1 MAIWSK
7 KTRGSRD
14 RPAPPIYT
22 GRVSGTDLSLQHIS
36 PYKSK
41 TVDLLKMLR
50 NTWDARNAIKLLVK
64 EHPDMSMAVRSL
76 IALSNQGH
84 HIEFTDASGDRLTDA
99 EKEWRKFSQRV
110 YSLSDDGMD
119 GLINQ
124 LHYSS
129 FVLGGMAFEVA
140 VDKSGHDIE
149 DVYLIDPSTIQWE
162 LEERNGKS
170 VYVPYQMTGMNKV
183 DLSQG
188 NFFWIP
194 FDPDIGSPDGNL
206 MFQSAIQAMD
216 HQMELYQN
224 LDTVLY
230 RVGTPRYDISVDTA
244 RVIESAPVE
253 TKGNPQKLIEYIKNT
268 INAIKENFSS
278 IGVKSDFVHSD
289 DSKITVVGGGAN
301 MSGIDARAFKE
312 IADTEVLNAT
322 QMLGVLMNRYDSKT
336 NALSSTEFQIMVN
349 KIDAR
354 RRNSKRAVE
363 NIANIW
369 LRVHGYNAT
378 ATFTHNPIEWETMID
393 KYTAKLKEQEFYR
406 KAEEY
411 GWINADSAASAV
423 MSVAK
428 AVEKQTTRFFEYIKK
443 LFNPDS
449 PNSSNTDDNDDKQ
462 IKKGDKN
469 D

>member
-1 MAIWSK
+1 LAIWNRIP
-7 KTRGSRD
+7 RGGRD
-14 RPAPPIYT
+14 PTPPIYV
-22 GRVSGTDLSLQHIS
+22 GRVSGTDASMQYIS
-36 PYKSK
+36 PYKNK
-41 TVDLLKMLR
+41 TVDLLKTLR
-50 NTWDARNAIKLLVK
+50 RTWDAREAIKLLVK

-84 HIEFTDASGDRLTDA
+84 HMEFIGPGGERLTEA
-99 EKEWRKFSQRV
+99 EAEWREFSQRV
-110 YSLSDDGMD
+110 YAISAAGMD

-129 FVLGGMAFEVA
+129 FVLGGMAFEV
-140 VDKSGHDIE
+140 VVQENGRDIE
-149 DVYLIDPSTIQWE
+149 DVYLIDPGTIRWE
-162 LEERNGKS
+162 LEERGGRK
-170 VYVPYQMTGMNKV
+170 VYVPYQMSGTQQV

-194 FDPDIGSPDGNL
+194 FDPDLASPDGNL
-206 MFQSAIQAMD
+206 MLQSAIQAMD

-230 RVGTPRYDISVDTA
+230 RVGTPRYDVSIDSQ
-244 RVIESAPVE
+244 RVIESAPQEV
-253 TKGNPQKLIEYIKNT
+253 KGNPKKLLGYLNDT
-268 INAIKENFSS
+268 ASTARASFQS
-278 IGVKSDFVHSD
+278 IGVKNDFVHTD
-289 DSKITVVGGGAN
+289 DSKINVVGGGAN

-349 KIDAR
+349 KINAR
-354 RRNSKRAVE
+354 RRDSKRAVE
-363 NIANIW
+363 SIANIW
-369 LRVHGYNAT
+369 LQVHGYQAK

-393 KYTAKLKEQEFYR
+393 KYTAKLKEQEYYR
-406 KAEEY
+406 RAEEY
-411 GWINADSAASAV
+411 GWIDADAAARTVMGVAEAV
-423 MSVAK
+423 K
-428 AVEKQTTRFFEYIKK
+428 KQTTRFFEYIKK

-449 PNSSNTDDNDDKQ
+449 PNSSNEDDSKQ
-462 IKKGDKN
+462 KKGDEN